1 MRRRVVL
8 LLCATLLALLMP
20 GCTVVKK
27 ENRYASRLIETTM
40 WPEGVAGRIAVAPVV
55 GPLWVVGLVVDA
67 VVVNPVLSLPRA
79 LGTACRA
86 YALIPP
92 LPIVNFA
99 VFPVRVVMFPAAF
112 IGSELVYSFFPM

>member
-1 MRRRVVL
+1 MRRRLVL
-8 LLCATLLALLMP
+8 LLGVTLLAVLLP

-27 ENRYASRLIETTM
+27 ENRYLSRVVETTL
-40 WPEGVAGRIAVAPVV
+40 WPEAVAGRIAVAPVV

-67 VVVNPVLSLPRA
+67 VVINPVLSLPHA

-92 LPIVNFA
+92 LPIVNFV
-99 VFPVRVVMFPAAF
+99 VFPVRVVMFPVTFVGA
-112 IGSELVYSFFPM
+112 ELVYSFFPM